1 MCGEGTVHVEEEGRV
16 RMWCWKG
23 GEESAFDGPVVGG
36 VGGGEPLVEEG
47 LWVFLV
53 LGRKPESRGEGEID
67 LLEGAVGDVFDGG
80 LEARRE
86 TRLEGFRV
94 VLEPTER
101 GGHYDFIEVRGFI
114 LRRGDRDWHCRSRI
128 LLGSSADGCDLR
140 REL

>member
-1 MCGEGTVHVEEEGRV
+1 M
-16 RMWCWKG
+16 
-23 GEESAFDGPVVGG
+23 VGG

-53 LGRKPESRGEGEID
+53 LRGKPESRGEGEID

-86 TRLEGFRV
+86 TRLEGLRV
-94 VLEPTER
+94 VLEPAER
-101 GGHYDFIEVRGFI
+101 GGHYDFIEVRDFV

-128 LLGSSADGCDLR
+128 LFRSSADGCDLR